1 MPARDGG
8 TCNRMLKD
16 RVVLLTSPEDVD
28 EFLGRYP
35 TSVIF
40 KAGTC
45 HKTMQG
51 FGFVQERLEP
61 REDLMCGVIRVVEAR
76 QASNLVEQKTGIK
89 HESPQVIL
97 FKEGQPVFD
106 KDNWEI
112 TPDALEEGF
121 GALPAGAAVTAD
133 AQGARSDLT
142 PYLDVLERFLS
153 GKMDVADFEHTYTY
167 MFRGDSTLRPGHE
180 VEVLNSIFGD
190 VDQHINMHMMMAGK
204 ADNSQLR
211 GRAEAAYNRLKE
223 MVSGQTTAG

>member
-1 MPARDGG
+1 
-8 TCNRMLKD
+8 MLKD
-16 RVVLLTSPEDVD
+16 RVVLLSTPEDVN

-76 QASNLVEQKTGIK
+76 PASNLVAEITGIR

-97 FKEGQPVFD
+97 FKDGQPVFD
-106 KDNWEI
+106 RDNWEI
-112 TPDALEEGF
+112 TPEALEQGFALVPEGEPVV
-121 GALPAGAAVTAD
+121 A
-133 AQGARSDLT
+133 AQGPAASDLT
-142 PYLDVLERFLS
+142 PYLDVLERYLS
-153 GKMDVADFEHTYTY
+153 GEMDEADFEHTYTH
-167 MFRGDSTLRPGHE
+167 MFRGDATLRPGHE

-190 VDQHINMHMMMAGK
+190 VDQHINMHLMMAGK

-211 GRAEAAYNRLKE
+211 RRAETAYRRLKE
-223 MVSGQTTAG
+223 IASGQVAAS

>member
-1 MPARDGG
+1 
-8 TCNRMLKD
+8 MLKD
-16 RVVLLTSPEDVD
+16 RVVLLTSPEDVN

-61 REDLMCGVIRVVEAR
+61 REDLMCGVIRVIEAR
-76 QASNLVEQKTGIK
+76 PASNLVEQMTGIK

-97 FKEGQPVFD
+97 FKEGKPVFD
-106 KDNWEI
+106 RDNWEI
-112 TPDALEEGF
+112 TPDALDEGF
-121 GALPAGAAVTAD
+121 GELPAGAAVAASKQD
-133 AQGARSDLT
+133 ARSDLT
-142 PYLDVLERFLS
+142 PYLELLERYL
-153 GKMDVADFEHTYTY
+153 GGQMDVSDFEYTYTH

-211 GRAEAAYNRLKE
+211 GRAEAAYRRLKE
-223 MVSGQTTAG
+223 LEGGRMATTN